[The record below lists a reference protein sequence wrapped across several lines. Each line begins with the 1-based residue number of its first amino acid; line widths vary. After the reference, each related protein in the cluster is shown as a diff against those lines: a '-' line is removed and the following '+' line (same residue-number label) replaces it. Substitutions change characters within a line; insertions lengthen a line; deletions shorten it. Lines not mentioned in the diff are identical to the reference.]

1 EGVLILPA
9 PSWRMGGIRMKRSA
23 CVRLL
28 LVLALWSVPAQ
39 PQLLKLDSADDR
51 KGDTGYVPHW
61 DPVQDRL
68 LAYRDTSDSA
78 LATARVFDSS
88 GNSVPLFLLRDFPG
102 AKSLHVWAAAAS
114 PDGGAI
120 LSVLQRVSKIPPQ
133 RDPEASEVE
142 ESVVGGDQM
151 LMTNQQSAELAEPGV
166 GSLHDPS
173 PPVATKFTSVFVSP
187 FLVVAPVRCDQF
199 NAALAQSLA
208 QRIGIVSAVGNH
220 AFRPWRGRP
229 FGRGTR
235 TFASVSS
242 ASVTSAGEALS
253 SRTPS
258 GTPSPS
264 ASTIHF
270 VPLPRLVL
278 PTASPLFSPGQ
289 NCRRERSRPIAAIPP
304 GPVRPAKPATHPA
317 IRLALATVAIAA
329 SRSRAKETR
338 RAETATPRRFA
349 KPTECLQN
357 RPGSRLAAV
366 HACPFAVSA

>member
-1 EGVLILPA
+1 
-9 PSWRMGGIRMKRSA
+9 MGGIRMKRSA

-68 LAYRDTSDSA
+68 LAYRDT
-78 LATARVFDSS
+78 S

-173 PPVATKFTSVFVSP
+173 PP
-187 FLVVAPVRCDQF
+187 
-199 NAALAQSLA
+199 
-208 QRIGIVSAVGNH
+208 
-220 AFRPWRGRP
+220 
-229 FGRGTR
+229 
-235 TFASVSS
+235 
-242 ASVTSAGEALS
+242 
-253 SRTPS
+253 
-258 GTPSPS
+258 
-264 ASTIHF
+264 
-270 VPLPRLVL
+270 
-278 PTASPLFSPGQ
+278 
-289 NCRRERSRPIAAIPP
+289 
-304 GPVRPAKPATHPA
+304 
-317 IRLALATVAIAA
+317 
-329 SRSRAKETR
+329 
-338 RAETATPRRFA
+338 
-349 KPTECLQN
+349 
-357 RPGSRLAAV
+357 
-366 HACPFAVSA
+366 